1 MSSAPALNIMDGTH
15 VAWNTQGHQA
25 RFERSPTRA
34 RPIPRI
40 RPAHHGWYSRNA
52 VGMGAIRHHVEN
64 KEELD
69 LLLAY
74 ATGRFKCHLNCTI
87 CDKKHLFWLDRHL
100 TNLCNI
106 SRRELGRMLIAA
118 KEERLVRKLAELR
131 VRAPEPPMVSELDLG
146 VTVTSS
152 CSVEPDEGEE
162 SHCSDPEPATQADS
176 SEPESREAEASPAAP
191 EASVLIHLTLPN
203 QEDDQNWAA
212 ILVDQHKTDRA
223 YRIAFMALLQRK
235 VLRLRGLMEVS
246 EHFGGDQNPVVPE
259 IQNVFRVRDL
269 CMKAME
275 QESMELGSHP
285 SDTEHPE
292 PYLDAD
298 TDTDT

>member
-1 MSSAPALNIMDGTH
+1 MCFILHM
-15 VAWNTQGHQA
+15 HQ
-25 RFERSPTRA
+25 RSPSR
-34 RPIPRI
+34 RFMDLKLLYDVQRI
-40 RPAHHGWYSRNA
+40 QE
-52 VGMGAIRHHVEN
+52 HHVEN

-176 SEPESREAEASPAAP
+176 SEPESSEAEASPAAP
-191 EASVLIHLTLPN
+191 ENHLPA
-203 QEDDQNWAA
+203 EERE
-212 ILVDQHKTDRA
+212 LVCKGMCHNISTADRF
-223 YRIAFMALLQRK
+223 YT
-235 VLRLRGLMEVS
+235 
-246 EHFGGDQNPVVPE
+246 VVPE

-275 QESMELGSHP
+275 QEGMELGSHP

-292 PYLDAD
+292 PYLSRVD

>member
-1 MSSAPALNIMDGTH
+1 MLALSSAPALNIMDGTH

-74 ATGRFKCHLNCTI
+74 ATGRVKCHLNCTI
-87 CDKKHLFWLDRHL
+87 CDKKHLFWLNRHL

-106 SRRELGRMLIAA
+106 SRRELGWMLIAA
-118 KEERLVRKLAELR
+118 KEERLVLKLAELR
-131 VRAPEPPMVSELDLG
+131 ARARTRARARAPGPEPPMVSELDLG

-176 SEPESREAEASPAAP
+176 SEPESSEAEVSPAAP
-191 EASVLIHLTLPN
+191 EVDDRPSTKGRTPEDLPHFDRSPITRVLQN
-203 QEDDQNWAA
+203 FQEF
-212 ILVDQHKTDRA
+212 
-223 YRIAFMALLQRK
+223 Y
-235 VLRLRGLMEVS
+235 
-246 EHFGGDQNPVVPE
+246 
-259 IQNVFRVRDL
+259 
-269 CMKAME
+269 
-275 QESMELGSHP
+275 LGS
-285 SDTEHPE
+285 E
-292 PYLDAD
+292 PMRNL
-298 TDTDT
+298 